1 MSPNDW
7 DDYGSDSSTGSGTGG
22 PEGDSYEDPFAPP
35 SDDSPESEEEWL
47 DELMEAV
54 NDELSD
60 LAALRRTSESMLE
73 GEIDEDLWLTLEF
86 QISDLPGPGTTEAI
100 MTYTI
105 EGNGEEQTGQV
116 EFALD
121 DPIIY
126 AREDAREQIEEAI
139 ELHPTGG

>member
-7 DDYGSDSSTGSGTGG
+7 NDFGSDTSTGG

-47 DELMEAV
+47 DELMEEI

-86 QISDLPGPGTTEAI
+86 QISDLPGPGTTEVI

-116 EFALD
+116 DFALD

-139 ELHPTGG
+139 ELHPASG